1 VRGQPLPKFTSI
13 AVWALVWGLTS
24 AAGAAGTAPA
34 ARWLTGP
41 GLQKQLAGPID
52 IAWTDNPLRR
62 AVSNLSRAQG
72 VAVLIDRR
80 VDPDRKLTLTLEQV
94 PLRDAF
100 EEIAQRQE
108 LGFRLVGP
116 VAYFGPPK
124 AAARIRTTVWLR
136 TEEVRGLPAN
146 VSRQFLQVKPLA
158 WADFAT
164 PRDLLG
170 QLAQENNFALRGLD
184 QVPHDLWAGADLP
197 PLTLVVRLTLI
208 AAQFDLT
215 FEVSPNGKTVT
226 LVPVPEEVLV
236 LHAYDGGRQAQA
248 LARQYAAMAPHAQ
261 IKVVGNQVHVK
272 GLVEDHEQITSPR
285 RPIKRRE
292 PPPVRDMAK
301 TRIDRMAAK
310 DAPVGQVLR
319 AIAKDPKLNLDLRID
334 QQALQ
339 EAGISLDQPVSFSVQ
354 NASLDELLTAVVK
367 PAGLK
372 FRRQGNVVEIAPADR

>member
-1 VRGQPLPKFTSI
+1 LAKTICI
-13 AVWALVWGLTS
+13 AVWALFWGFTS
-24 AAGAAGTAPA
+24 AVGAAGTAPA
-34 ARWLTGP
+34 ARWLMGP
-41 GLQKQLAGPID
+41 GLQKQLARPID
-52 IAWTDNPLRR
+52 IAWSDNPLRR
-62 AVSNLSRAQG
+62 ALSNLSRAQE

-100 EEIAQRQE
+100 EEIAQQQE

-116 VAYFGPPK
+116 AAYFGPPK
-124 AAARIRTTVWLR
+124 AAARIRTTISLR
-136 TEEVRGLPAN
+136 TEEVRRLPAN

-158 WADFAT
+158 WSDFAT

-170 QLAQENNFALRGLD
+170 QLAQENGLTLKGLD

-197 PLTLVVRLTLI
+197 PLALVVRLTLI

-226 LVPVPEEVLV
+226 LVPVPEEVAV
-236 LHAYDGGRQAQA
+236 LHVYDGGRQAQA
-248 LARQYAAMAPHAQ
+248 VAKQYAALAPHAQ

-285 RPIKRRE
+285 RLGKRR
-292 PPPVRDMAK
+292 PPPPAHDLGK
-301 TRIDRMAAK
+301 TRIDKMAAQ

-339 EAGISLDQPVSFSVQ
+339 EAGISLDQPISFSVQ
-354 NASLDELLTAVVK
+354 NASLDELLTEVVK
-367 PAGLK
+367 PARLK
-372 FRRQGNVVEIAPADR
+372 FRRHGNVVEIAPAER